1 MVDSILNKDQGLTF
15 DVFKDPEVEDTG
27 SQKKEEEE
35 EDVPRHILIPEVVRD
50 NRIHFYK
57 VPRLGSYLAIKLEYR
72 SCLSVA
78 SYDAGL
84 KDYNTVKEKRAAQ
97 ELEIKEWEEQQLEK

>member
-1 MVDSILNKDQGLTF
+1 MVDQILTKDQGLTF
-15 DVFKDPEVEDTG
+15 DVFKDPEVEEAAEE
-27 SQKKEEEE
+27 KKEEE

-72 SCLSVA
+72 SCLSTT

-84 KDYNTVKEKRAAQ
+84 KDYNLVKEKRLLQ
-97 ELEIKEWEEQQLEK
+97 E